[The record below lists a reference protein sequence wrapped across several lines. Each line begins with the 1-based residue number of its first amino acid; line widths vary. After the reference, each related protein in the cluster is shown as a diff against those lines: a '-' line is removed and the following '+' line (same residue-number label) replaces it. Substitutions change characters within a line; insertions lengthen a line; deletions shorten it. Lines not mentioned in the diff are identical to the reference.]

1 MGIERLAVYAVR
13 CGQTVQRKAVTS
25 GKYLLKESKNKLLNN
40 TKIGRGLKRCVNTA
54 KDAAETIKQ
63 YKSAR
68 DPKVLELKRIE
79 AKNYVSSISED
90 TWQKMSKRIFVQ
102 PGESNSEFLDYLK
115 AVKEYCIKHEVKMG
129 DEVQTALN
137 RLEHKAAVFAERMN
151 AALAEGKTPQNS
163 RSYYDKFRKNN
174 ISDINEL
181 RSFVNQEQSAR
192 LKKFKKTL
200 GCEDDTDK
208 ALAVYREITDLSYK
222 LEDYNRLSLYN
233 EKIGEV
239 SDKIIHKG
247 QIFFHGTKKQNTIA
261 KNGFHLIPKAKQAAL
276 ASREL
281 GLGVYL
287 TPDKRVASTFAGL
300 RGGILKLKADTK
312 KVAAVNDDQMSKLSS
327 VVRSK
332 LGFNATPAKYELLV
346 SELFKRNGYNAVYAR
361 EALGKND
368 LFSFNQRLVDA
379 LAGGKQ
385 SQLVVLNPEDI
396 TILNKS
402 FKEKISNQALQT
414 KTKLSIPLKIIQ
426 AIKEEKKAWCN

>member
-1 MGIERLAVYAVR
+1 MMIKNFSKLATGA
-13 CGQTVQRKAVTS
+13 
-25 GKYLLKESKNKLLNN
+25 KNVVKS
-40 TKIGRGLKRCVNTA
+40 
-54 KDAAETIKQ
+54 IKQ

-90 TWQKMSKRIFVQ
+90 TWQKMSKQIFVQ
-102 PGESNSEFLDYLK
+102 PGESGSKLSDNLK

-129 DEVQTALN
+129 DDVQTAFN

-151 AALAEGKTPQNS
+151 AALAEGKTPKKTWT
-163 RSYYDKFRKNN
+163 YAEKFRKNN
-174 ISDINEL
+174 IADITKLETFL
-181 RSFVNQEQSAR
+181 EQEISAR
-192 LKKFKKTL
+192 HNKYFKSIDP
-200 GCEDDTDK
+200 EDAEK
-208 ALAVYREITDLSYK
+208 AEAIYKEIYK
-222 LEDYNRLSLYN
+222 LKDIFRFRFSSSALYN

-261 KNGFHLIPKAKQAAL
+261 KNGFNLIPKAGQAAL

-281 GLGVYL
+281 GQGVYL

-312 KVAAVNDDQMSKLSS
+312 KVAAVNDDQMSKLSA
-327 VVRSK
+327 VVKSE
-332 LGFNATPAKYELLV
+332 LGSYNLTPAKYELLV

-368 LFSFNQRLVDA
+368 LFSSFNQRLVDA

-385 SQLVVLNPEDI
+385 SQLAVFNPEDI
-396 TILNKS
+396 TVLNKS
-402 FKEKISNQALQT
+402 YKERLSNQVLQT

-426 AIKEEKKAWCN
+426 VIKEEKKAWCN